1 MVMDMQALDG
11 WQLRGCALCDDFF
24 TAVLVLCIQLC
35 KTPGGI
41 FGIAIL
47 EVLFFDILDNVV
59 VLLLAVLLLRDRL
72 HRGVVM
78 VLMNLSINGPG
89 EILFHKSAHTDLARM
104 SLVMKTCT
112 MFCSRHELVSDRW
125 GHRLVNSGIMMAI
138 ASQKRLDR
146 MSCLFHG
153 DADYRVRVL

>member
-1 MVMDMQALDG
+1 MDVQALDG

-24 TAVLVLCIQLC
+24 TAVLVLRIQLC
-35 KTPGGI
+35 KTPRGI
-41 FGIAIL
+41 FGIAVL

-59 VLLLAVLLLRDRL
+59 VLLLPVLLLRDRL

-89 EILFHKSAHTDLARM
+89 EILYHKSAHTDLARW
-104 SLVMKTCT
+104 SLVMKKTCA

-125 GHRLVNSGIMMAI
+125 GHRLVNSGIVMAI
-138 ASQKRLDR
+138 ASQKRLDC
-146 MSCLFHG
+146 MSCLLHD
-153 DADYRVRVL
+153 DADLRVRVL